1 MDNLRLFKNLILFA
15 NKSNKLGLLIY
26 FFLSIICAFT
36 EVISLGTVIPYITS
50 IINPD
55 LLENNKIF
63 IFFLQNTNFD
73 LKNNLFF
80 YATIIFIIIILI
92 STFLKLLLLIITI
105 NLSKK
110 IGYLFSTTI
119 LNNIIN
125 LSFDD
130 LVKRNNNEIIAST
143 TSKTDTTVNYI
154 FNGLSLFSSITI
166 IIFTTIFLLY
176 VTFKISFFAFLL
188 FSFMYLFIAF
198 IMNPILNKN
207 SEKIAIL
214 TTNKIKIAREILSS
228 IKEILIFK
236 AQKYFTSRFK
246 ENEISYRKSVAIV
259 DFVSRSPR
267 IILEAIAIII
277 IIFLSVLIMNSEG
290 ANTTK
295 IISTLGIL
303 AFGAA
308 KILPLMQNI
317 YASWSQMSG
326 SYNSVKDVNNFLR
339 ITFIKNFI
347 KKNDLNFKK
356 QIKIENL
363 NFDIQNKNIIKN
375 LNLEI
380 KKNSLVGIYG
390 STGSG
395 KSTLIDLIMGLRKP
409 KTGNIKIDNINLA
422 DIDQEQWRN
431 EISYVPQEI
440 FLLNTTIENNIIFNL
455 NKKENTNRVKLQE
468 IIENVQLKEFVN
480 SKIEKIDYITGEN
493 GMFLSGGQKQR
504 IGLARALYK
513 NHTILI
519 LDEATSALDSNTEEK
534 ILQYLSELKKDRTI
548 IFVTHK
554 KELSKY
560 FDHSFDL
567 SNEKK

>member
-125 LSFDD
+125 LSFED

-246 ENEISYRKSVAIV
+246 ENETSYRKSVAIV

-326 SYNSVKDVNNFLR
+326 SYNSVKDVNDFLR

-347 KKNDLNFKK
+347 KKNDLNFKR

-409 KTGNIKIDNINLA
+409 KTGNIKIDDINLA

>member
-15 NKSNKLGLLIY
+15 NKSNKFGLLIY

-326 SYNSVKDVNNFLR
+326 SYNSVKDVNDFLR

-409 KTGNIKIDNINLA
+409 KTGNIKIDDINLA

>member
-1 MDNLRLFKNLILFA
+1 
-15 NKSNKLGLLIY
+15 
-26 FFLSIICAFT
+26 
-36 EVISLGTVIPYITS
+36 
-50 IINPD
+50 
-55 LLENNKIF
+55 
-63 IFFLQNTNFD
+63 
-73 LKNNLFF
+73 
-80 YATIIFIIIILI
+80 
-92 STFLKLLLLIITI
+92 
-105 NLSKK
+105 
-110 IGYLFSTTI
+110 
-119 LNNIIN
+119 
-125 LSFDD
+125 
-130 LVKRNNNEIIAST
+130 
-143 TSKTDTTVNYI
+143 
-154 FNGLSLFSSITI
+154 
-166 IIFTTIFLLY
+166 
-176 VTFKISFFAFLL
+176 
-188 FSFMYLFIAF
+188 
-198 IMNPILNKN
+198 
-207 SEKIAIL
+207 
-214 TTNKIKIAREILSS
+214 
-228 IKEILIFK
+228 
-236 AQKYFTSRFK
+236 
-246 ENEISYRKSVAIV
+246 
-259 DFVSRSPR
+259 
-267 IILEAIAIII
+267 
-277 IIFLSVLIMNSEG
+277 MNSEE

-326 SYNSVKDVNNFLR
+326 SYNSVKDVNDFLR
-339 ITFIKNFI
+339 IKYIKNFI

-409 KTGNIKIDNINLA
+409 KNGNIKIDEINLA

-455 NKKENTNRVKLQE
+455 NKKENINRVKLQE

-560 FDHSFDL
+560 FDNSFDL

>member
-15 NKSNKLGLLIY
+15 NKSNKFGLLIY

-125 LSFDD
+125 LSFED

-246 ENEISYRKSVAIV
+246 ENETSYRKSVAIV

-326 SYNSVKDVNNFLR
+326 SYNSVKDVNDFLR

-409 KTGNIKIDNINLA
+409 KTGNIKIDDINLA

>member
-1 MDNLRLFKNLILFA
+1 
-15 NKSNKLGLLIY
+15 
-26 FFLSIICAFT
+26 
-36 EVISLGTVIPYITS
+36 
-50 IINPD
+50 
-55 LLENNKIF
+55 
-63 IFFLQNTNFD
+63 
-73 LKNNLFF
+73 
-80 YATIIFIIIILI
+80 
-92 STFLKLLLLIITI
+92 
-105 NLSKK
+105 
-110 IGYLFSTTI
+110 
-119 LNNIIN
+119 
-125 LSFDD
+125 
-130 LVKRNNNEIIAST
+130 
-143 TSKTDTTVNYI
+143 
-154 FNGLSLFSSITI
+154 
-166 IIFTTIFLLY
+166 
-176 VTFKISFFAFLL
+176 
-188 FSFMYLFIAF
+188 
-198 IMNPILNKN
+198 
-207 SEKIAIL
+207 
-214 TTNKIKIAREILSS
+214 
-228 IKEILIFK
+228 
-236 AQKYFTSRFK
+236 
-246 ENEISYRKSVAIV
+246 
-259 DFVSRSPR
+259 
-267 IILEAIAIII
+267 
-277 IIFLSVLIMNSEG
+277 
-290 ANTTK
+290 
-295 IISTLGIL
+295 
-303 AFGAA
+303 
-308 KILPLMQNI
+308 MQNI

>member
-317 YASWSQMSG
+317 YAAWSQMSG
-326 SYNSVKDVNNFLR
+326 SYNSVKDVNNFLK

-390 STGSG
+390 ST
-395 KSTLIDLIMGLRKP
+395 DL
-409 KTGNIKIDNINLA
+409 
-422 DIDQEQWRN
+422 
-431 EISYVPQEI
+431 
-440 FLLNTTIENNIIFNL
+440 EN
-455 NKKENTNRVKLQE
+455 Q
-468 IIENVQLKEFVN
+468 
-480 SKIEKIDYITGEN
+480 
-493 GMFLSGGQKQR
+493 
-504 IGLARALYK
+504 
-513 NHTILI
+513 H
-519 LDEATSALDSNTEEK
+519 
-534 ILQYLSELKKDRTI
+534 
-548 IFVTHK
+548 
-554 KELSKY
+554 
-560 FDHSFDL
+560 
-567 SNEKK
+567 